1 MLIRHGISSNI
12 YLNDTLTLIQ
22 QGRAT
27 FEFHNNL
34 LVAQRHYR
42 LTILAYRVFNQFYAA
57 EKQRAE
63 QLLD

>member
-1 MLIRHGISSNI
+1 V
-12 YLNDTLTLIQ
+12 
-22 QGRAT
+22 T

-42 LTILAYRVFNQFYAA
+42 LTMLAYRAFNQFYAA